1 MCCRCFAGHLNSAI
15 PRLTIAV
22 TRVIPGQSEIKNLTH
37 YVMTLTK
44 RDLVTRISNESG
56 LVQQQVLDVV
66 QKTLDYI
73 AEALARGDKVE
84 LRNFGVFEVK
94 VRKARI
100 GRNPNAPET
109 DVPIPERSV
118 VKFKPGKEMR
128 AEVLKIGIKTA
139 PQAPQA

>member
-1 MCCRCFAGHLNSAI
+1 
-15 PRLTIAV
+15 
-22 TRVIPGQSEIKNLTH
+22 
-37 YVMTLTK
+37 MTLTK
-44 RDLVTRISNESG
+44 RDLVIRISEETG
-56 LVQQQVLDVV
+56 LIQQQVLTVV

-73 AEALARGDKVE
+73 AESLAKGDKVE

-100 GRNPNAPET
+100 GRNPNAPAT

-128 AEVLKIGIKTA
+128 GEVIKIPPKGPAKLSAQPNQQPPPPTQPTQSA
-139 PQAPQA
+139 N

>member
-1 MCCRCFAGHLNSAI
+1 M
-15 PRLTIAV
+15 
-22 TRVIPGQSEIKNLTH
+22 
-37 YVMTLTK
+37 TK
-44 RDLVTRISNESG
+44 RDIVIRISEETG

-73 AEALARGDKVE
+73 SEALSKGDKVE

-94 VRKARI
+94 IRKARV

-109 DVPIPERSV
+109 DVPIPQRAV

-128 AEVLKIGIKTA
+128 EEVIKLNAQTLAAAEAAAAAAESTQTPSAEPSVPDQTSPPNPD
-139 PQAPQA
+139 PQSGATD

>member
-1 MCCRCFAGHLNSAI
+1 
-15 PRLTIAV
+15 
-22 TRVIPGQSEIKNLTH
+22 
-37 YVMTLTK
+37 MTLTK
-44 RDLVTRISNESG
+44 RDLVIRISEETG
-56 LVQQQVLDVV
+56 LIQQQVLTVV

-73 AEALARGDKVE
+73 AEALAKGDKVE

-100 GRNPNAPET
+100 GRNPNAPAT

-128 AEVLKIGIKTA
+128 GEVIKIPPKGLTQPPQSA
-139 PQAPQA
+139 PSAAPSQSTQPTQPAA